1 MSMVIKK
8 KTIMI
13 DKRFIICHVHSPK
26 LFFVLFIIS
35 FYCCLMQWG
44 ELYLKGVNG
53 GDNSK

>member
-1 MSMVIKK
+1 MSMVIK

-26 LFFVLFIIS
+26 LFFLFIIS
-35 FYCCLMQWG
+35 FYCCLMEWG